1 MRNITLIDYL
11 KDLREKFN
19 PFDSTADQLKQDGIV
34 NSHALHDSIITNEA
48 NQAMGT
54 THSPTNQREYYRSTS
69 MHRFGKDFR
78 DALDELNSFLSKYP
92 EVPKQLL
99 TVAQNDESGF
109 PVINATSDDEKEIH
123 EWNNKPL
130 GNDNISVPH
139 ECAFLHDSNS
149 VHIVKNPNWRAL
161 EDPDRMLEADG
172 LSFTDN
178 NKWYSDD
185 TQSPMDILKAYLSG
199 KPLVFKSSLDSNLTG
214 HVEDGENRVTFEIY
228 PSLHPRVKR
237 YLGLLKKFFG
247 LVLKIE
253 GIKYNAIDIIPIN
266 NDDIAIYIA
275 TNLAED
281 INAHY
286 KVMSKIEHNVN
297 YIEGNL
303 MSRIASAYNWIDFQG
318 QFDEETGEYVN
329 DVDEGYFTDD
339 SLYFTFYTRDRGLRF
354 QSIMSSR
361 LERIKDNIRSLN
373 KLHNPT
379 NYTFEKE
386 DFEKASNVIV
396 HSLEAFKRQ
405 YEDYFATKEFKPKD
419 KVVEENERLR
429 KEIEEYKKRLEQEE
443 ETLRKKVEQKEEK
456 IRKEIEEYKKEQE
469 KKSE

>member
-11 KDLREKFN
+11 KDLREAFN
-19 PFDSTADQLKQDGIV
+19 PFDGTAHQLKEEGVVQ
-34 NSHALHDSIITNEA
+34 SHAQHDSIIINEA
-48 NQAMGT
+48 NQAT
-54 THSPTNQREYYRSTS
+54 DATHSSTNQREYYRSTS

-109 PVINATSDDEKEIH
+109 PVINATSDDEKEIY
-123 EWNNKPL
+123 EWNNTPIR
-130 GNDNISVPH
+130 NDNISVPH
-139 ECAFLHDSNS
+139 QSAFLHVSNS

-161 EDPDRMLEADG
+161 EDPNRNTDFDG
-172 LSFTDN
+172 LSFKRN
-178 NKWYSDD
+178 NKWYSDES
-185 TQSPMDILKAYLSG
+185 QSPMDILKAYLSG
-199 KPLVFKSSLDSNLTG
+199 NPLVFKSSLDSNLFG
-214 HVEDGENRVTFEIY
+214 DCEDQENRVTFEQY

-266 NDDIAIYIA
+266 DDDIAIYVA

-318 QFDEETGEYVN
+318 QFDEEKGEYVN
-329 DVDEGYFTDD
+329 DVDEGYFTND

-386 DFEKASNVIV
+386 DFEKASNVIEY
-396 HSLEAFKRQ
+396 SLEAFKRQ
-405 YEDYFATKEFKPKD
+405 YEDYFATKELKPKD
-419 KVVEENERLR
+419 KVIDELERVK
-429 KEIEEYKKRLEQEE
+429 KELEEYKKR
-443 ETLRKKVEQKEEK
+443 EK
-456 IRKEIEEYKKEQE
+456 AGE
-469 KKSE
+469 KNE